1 MSREKA
7 FGLWMELKFEM
18 QELAAIVQNPIEYL
32 TDDDRER
39 WELRVRQARA
49 RFDEACRETRQLIA

>member
-7 FGLWMELKFEM
+7 FNLWIDLKFEM

-32 TDDDRER
+32 TDDDKAR
-39 WELRVRQARA
+39 WESRVMQARA
-49 RFDEACRETRQLIA
+49 RFDEACRETRGVIA